1 MQPVN
6 FVYCQLRTVRIQ
18 FLKAFQTLGCFFDIT
33 AFEIESPGSR
43 VLSSASVNMMV
54 TDSNDNDPRFE
65 QQEYRMA
72 VAEDAPP
79 GTQVGEEKTIKVFFF
94 AREACLFPTTK
105 ECNTFFF

>member
-1 MQPVN
+1 MQSVN
-6 FVYCQLRTVRIQ
+6 FICTVNCSLCTYYSQ
-18 FLKAFQTLGCFFDIT
+18 AFQTLGCFFDIT

-43 VLSSASVNMMV
+43 VLSSASVNVMV

-79 GTQVGEEKTIKVFFF
+79 GTQVGEEKT
-94 AREACLFPTTK
+94 
-105 ECNTFFF
+105 